1 MIRKILAA
9 NNDVESTQK
18 EQIMLVD
25 DTNENIKLV
34 SDFLIEYG
42 FEILVAKNGK
52 QAIKKLEKA
61 SPNLILLDVVM
72 PEMGGFETC
81 RYLKSWDKT
90 KDIPIIFMTAVTESQ
105 PKDKIKGLTL
115 GAVDYISKPIQL
127 EEVLARVKIHL
138 HLRSLTGQL
147 QEQNALLFQEIIER
161 KQVEEALRQSE
172 ARERKKATQ
181 LEIALSQL
189 KQTQAQLVQTEKMS
203 SLGQMVAGIAHEI
216 NNPVSFIYS
225 NIALARQYF
234 QDLLNLLGAY
244 QNTYSCPTTEIQQ
257 IIEELE
263 LDFLVSDWQ
272 KMIDSMQVGAERI
285 KEIVHSLLLFSRLN
299 QSEKKM
305 VDIHEDID
313 NILSILQYQLKAES
327 ESEIEVIKYYGKLPK
342 VTCYASQLNQVFM
355 NLLINAIDA
364 LKTQLSPRVITIRT
378 EVINKPLLCST
389 AQFVS
394 IRISDNGVGIND
406 TVLPQIFDPFFTTK
420 PVGSGIGLGLAISYQ
435 IVVRKHKGQLHCIS
449 TLEQGTEFIVEIPIV
464 SN

>member
-9 NNDVESTQK
+9 NNNIESTQK

-34 SDFLIEYG
+34 SDFLTEYG

-138 HLRSLTGQL
+138 YLRSLTGQL

-161 KQVEEALRQSE
+161 KQAEDALRQSE
-172 ARERKKATQ
+172 ERERKKATQ

-234 QDLLNLLGAY
+234 QDLINLLAAY

-327 ESEIEVIKYYGKLPK
+327 ETEIEVIKYYGHLPK

-378 EVINKPLLCST
+378 EVINKPILCST

-394 IRISDNGVGIND
+394 IRISDNGVGIDD